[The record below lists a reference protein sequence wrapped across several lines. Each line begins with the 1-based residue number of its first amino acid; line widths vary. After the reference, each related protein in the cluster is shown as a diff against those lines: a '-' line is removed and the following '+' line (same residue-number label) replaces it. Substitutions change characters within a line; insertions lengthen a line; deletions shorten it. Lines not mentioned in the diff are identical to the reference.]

1 MDSWKQEKQGLQID
15 PLYSSKVINHIIFIS
30 KYHIRFIYG
39 WLSVSIAIMKKLMW
53 WDSLD
58 LLK

>member
-15 PLYSSKVINHIIFIS
+15 PSIPSKVINHIIFIF
-30 KYHIRFIYG
+30 KHHIKFIYG
-39 WLSVSIAIMKKLMW
+39 WLSVSIAVMKKIMW